1 MFQLVTDYY
10 KRYGYG
16 VFAMNRAF
24 RIRRTEAGLEFLPI
38 SNVDGVRL
46 EAAVDEEAA
55 NRLERY
61 RIE

>member
-1 MFQLVTDYY
+1 MY
-10 KRYGYG
+10 KPY
-16 VFAMNRAF
+16 
-24 RIRRTEAGLEFLPI
+24 RIRQQDFREGALIGWLHGRCEILQEEHT
-38 SNVDGVRL
+38 VDGVRL

>member
-1 MFQLVTDYY
+1 MRALVPY
-10 KRYGYG
+10 
-16 VFAMNRAF
+16 
-24 RIRRTEAGLEFLPI
+24 TEGALIGWLHGRCEILQEEHT
-38 SNVDGVRL
+38 VDGVRL